1 MQEVPVPH
9 VRGALTGGQEHHAEE
24 IEVQGDAACRG
35 QISRGLHKG
44 RLDRD
49 FGVFLFSWLSLG
61 KLL

>member
-1 MQEVPVPH
+1 MPH

-35 QISRGLHKG
+35 QTSRGLHKG

-49 FGVFLFSWLSLG
+49 FGVFCSAGLVLANCYEPRG
-61 KLL
+61 